1 MPGGP
6 YNNTDNPNPHGNHP
20 GGRPPKWQDPEKLKA
35 AIDAYFADCDTRI
48 ITKKVVQKGEIVEV
62 PTPLPYTV
70 IGLAN
75 ALGVDRRTI
84 NNYRESDKF
93 FPIIASARARIEE
106 QNLAMGLI
114 GAHDSRIA
122 ALNLASNYGYSEKSS
137 QEDPQEARAKLLVE
151 LVQALPPDLISALR
165 GRLMGEIAGRKLID
179 ITPEGGENED

>member
-1 MPGGP
+1 MPA
-6 YNNTDNPNPHGNHP
+6 
-20 GGRPPKWQDPEKLKA
+20 GRPPKYSTAEKLQA
-35 AIDAYFADCDTRI
+35 AVNAYFTDCDAKI
-48 ITKKVVQKGEIVEV
+48 IIKQVVQKGEIVEV

-84 NNYRESDKF
+84 NNYKDSDTF

-122 ALNLASNYGYSEKSS
+122 ALNLASNYGYSEKSAS
-137 QEDPQEARAKLLVE
+137 EDPQEARAKLLAE

>member
-1 MPGGP
+1 MPA
-6 YNNTDNPNPHGNHP
+6 
-20 GGRPPKWQDPEKLKA
+20 GRPPKYNDPHTLQA
-35 AIDAYFADCDTRI
+35 AIDEYFKKCDETVI
-48 ITKKVVQKGEIVEV
+48 VKQVVQKGEIVEV

-84 NNYRESDKF
+84 NNYKDSDIF

-122 ALNLASNYGYSEKSS
+122 ALNLASNYGYSEKSAS
-137 QEDPQEARAKLLVE
+137 EDPQEARAKLLAE

-165 GRLMGEIAGRKLID
+165 GRLMGELAGRKLID
-179 ITPEGGENED
+179 ITPEKEEYEEIEKYGGL